1 MNRTAKQS
9 IKTPIDQSFIKNI
22 NSSESPYIYSKLQ
35 QECSDPI
42 EEQMIARA
50 NTFYQFNLQLKVIS
64 SLQANSYVF
73 IKAKENEMKANI
85 ERRSKLL
92 HKSFLALKN
101 NVKIQQ
107 LERRK
112 EEKAVTFHTKK
123 IQSKIYNVFKLVFDL
138 RNTSLL

>member
-35 QECSDPI
+35 QECGDPI

-50 NTFYQFNLQLKVIS
+50 NTFYQFNLQLKVLS

-107 LERRK
+107 
-112 EEKAVTFHTKK
+112 
-123 IQSKIYNVFKLVFDL
+123 
-138 RNTSLL
+138 